1 MVVRSPG
8 AGVRRDEFSR
18 FAGLAAVIVSQAR
31 ARVGTPPD
39 RSKVEPDERCGGDDE
54 SEDQFHHRV
63 LLEPG
68 ITCLLGRSGYENCT
82 LLRVTCQE
90 V

>member
-1 MVVRSPG
+1 MVVKSPG
-8 AGVRRDEFSR
+8 AGSGGVNFST
-18 FAGLAAVIVSQAR
+18 FAGLAAVVVEDAR

-63 LLEPG
+63 LLG
-68 ITCLLGRSGYENCT
+68 LG
-82 LLRVTCQE
+82 
-90 V
+90 